1 MPDNRHSVLDTE
13 SMDFRF
19 CGNDRNEAN
28 FGKFNREKRKGVV
41 MEINTKKDQ
50 NIVIVSLKG
59 RMDAVTSPDFEK
71 SLSERIAAGESNFLI
86 NLGHLEYISSAGL
99 RSILTIAKLLKAK
112 DGKILFAG
120 LRGPVKDVFNIS
132 GFGAIFK
139 IFETEEEAL
148 KA

>member
-1 MPDNRHSVLDTE
+1 
-13 SMDFRF
+13 
-19 CGNDRNEAN
+19 
-28 FGKFNREKRKGVV
+28 
-41 MEINTKKDQ
+41 MEINTKKNQ

-86 NLGHLEYISSAGL
+86 NMDRLEYISSAGL
-99 RSILTIAKLLKAK
+99 RSILTIAKLLKTK

-120 LRGPVKDVFNIS
+120 LQGPVKDVFNIS
-132 GFGAIFK
+132 GFGNLFK

-148 KA
+148 KTG